1 MAKFGSEELSY
12 QVVEGWGILPEDWE
26 FGHVIG
32 VEVDSRDRVYVFN
45 RSEHPVIIFDKE
57 GVFLSSWGE
66 GVFKNP
72 HGIYIDDENTVYC
85 TDSGDH
91 TVRKFTVNGELLR
104 IWGARDESKEEE
116 PFNRPTDVAI
126 APKGEMYVSDGYG
139 NSKVHKYSAEG
150 EFLLSWGEKG
160 DAPGQFD
167 LPHDVCVHKDG
178 RVFVADRQN
187 HRIQI
192 FDPNGI
198 PLDIWTGFK
207 QPCSV
212 YIDSEGRVY
221 VTELQ
226 ARMSILDIEGNL
238 LARWGEENSKIP
250 GLFIAPH
257 ASAVDS
263 HGDLYI
269 GETLEGRRIQKFI
282 T

>member
-1 MAKFGSEELSY
+1 MAKFGSEELHY
-12 QVVEGWGILPEDWE
+12 QVVEGWGKLPENWK

-45 RSEHPVIIFDKE
+45 RGENPVIIFDKE
-57 GVFLSSWGE
+57 GAFLSSWGK

-72 HGIYIDDENTVYC
+72 HGIYIDDRDSVYC

-91 TVRKFTVNGELLR
+91 TVRKFTANGELLR
-104 IWGARDESKEEE
+104 IWGTRDEPKEEE
-116 PFNRPTDVAI
+116 PFNRPTDFAI
-126 APKGEMYVSDGYG
+126 APTGEMYVSDGYG
-139 NSKVHKYSAEG
+139 NSKVHKYSADG
-150 EFLLSWGEKG
+150 DFLFSWGEKG

-187 HRIQI
+187 HRVQI
-192 FDPNGI
+192 FDPDGI
-198 PLDIWTGFK
+198 LLDMWTGFK

-212 YIDSEGRVY
+212 YIDAEERVF

-238 LARWGEENSKIP
+238 LTRWGEEKSKAL

-263 HGDLYI
+263 QGGLYI
-269 GETLEGRRIQKFI
+269 GETLEGSRIQKFVI
-282 T
+282 